1 MAGHVA
7 LVGETGGKR
16 GFGQRLAAEH
26 QPAGDVQPALD
37 QVAVGAGAEQRAEIA
52 RQAPAFAL
60 GDLRQFVEAQRALQV
75 RVDVLPG
82 ALGGDE
88 VEVAPAARPV
98 AGHGV
103 EGVGQFEQGVLFFQ
117 RLQRGIHGL

>member
-1 MAGHVA
+1 MDDRATWLGAAEHTQPACRRQAVALAEMAGHVA

-60 GDLRQFVEAQRALQV
+60 GDLRQFVEAQRALQ
-75 RVDVLPG
+75 
-82 ALGGDE
+82 A
-88 VEVAPAARPV
+88 
-98 AGHGV
+98 
-103 EGVGQFEQGVLFFQ
+103 
-117 RLQRGIHGL
+117 